1 MHWQI
6 LIVLVISPNYRPDIL
21 RKEKVIQAED
31 FVEAARNLGFRRY
44 TGVPCSFL
52 TPFINYVIN
61 DESLNY
67 VSSSNEGDAIAT
79 AAGAALGGERSIA
92 MMQNSG
98 LGNAVSPITSLNYV
112 FRIPMIIIT
121 THRGAP
127 DLMDEPQ
134 HELMGK
140 ITEEMFDT
148 MRIPWEAFPQ
158 EKAGIVPALQ
168 RACAFMEKEQRPY
181 GFIMQKG
188 TVAAHELKNNCLLA
202 TKETGSKKKIFN
214 QNNVPLFTRNEALK
228 KIIDHTPV
236 ENSVVIAT
244 TGFTGRELFAIDDR
258 MNHLYMVGSMGC
270 ASSLG
275 LGLALARPDLQ
286 VVVVE
291 GDGAALM
298 RMGNFATLGSYGGNN
313 LTHIVLDNEV
323 HDSTGAQATVANN
336 VKFADIAAACG
347 YTEIF
352 EGNDIELIDQL
363 FNSKEHQ
370 GTKFGHFKISAGTIE
385 NLPRPDVTPVE
396 VLQRLMQHIG
406 TKFK

>member
-1 MHWQI
+1 
-6 LIVLVISPNYRPDIL
+6 VI
-21 RKEKVIQAED
+21 EAED
-31 FVEAARNLGFRRY
+31 FIEAARNLGFRRY

-79 AAGAALGGERSIA
+79 AAGAAMGGERSIA

-98 LGNAVSPITSLNYV
+98 LGNAVSPITSLSYV

-127 DLMDEPQ
+127 GLTDEPQ

-148 MRIPWEAFPQ
+148 MRIPWETFPM
-158 EKAGIVPALQ
+158 EKEDIAPALK
-168 RACAFMEKEQRPY
+168 RACDFMEKEQRPY

-188 TVAAHELKNNCLLA
+188 TIAAHEIKNNPLVVTNKA
-202 TKETGSKKKIFN
+202 DSEKKIFN
-214 QNNVPLFTRNEALK
+214 QANEALLSRNEVLK
-228 KIIDHTPV
+228 KIIEHTPV

-258 MNHLYMVGSMGC
+258 KNHIYMVGSMGC

-298 RMGNFATLGSYGGNN
+298 RMGNFATLGSYGSNN

-336 VKFADIAAACG
+336 VNFAEVAAACG
-347 YTEIF
+347 YAVTYQ
-352 EGNDIELIDQL
+352 GNDIELIEQL
-363 FNSKEHQ
+363 FNCTNDS
-370 GTKFGHFKISAGTIE
+370 GTRFGHLKISAGAIK

-406 TKFK
+406 TDF

>member
-1 MHWQI
+1 M
-6 LIVLVISPNYRPDIL
+6 
-21 RKEKVIQAED
+21 IQAED
-31 FVEAARNLGFRRY
+31 FVEAARDLGFQRY

-61 DESLNY
+61 DDSLHY

-79 AAGAALGGERSIA
+79 AAGAAIGGERSIA

-98 LGNAVSPITSLNYV
+98 LGNAVSPITSLSYV

-127 DLMDEPQ
+127 GLTDEPQ
-134 HELMGK
+134 HELMGL
-140 ITEEMFDT
+140 ITGEMFDT
-148 MRIPWEAFPQ
+148 MRIPWESFPM
-158 EKAGIVPALQ
+158 EKEDIAPALK
-168 RACAFMEKEQRPY
+168 RACEFMEKEQRPY

-188 TVAAHELKNNCLLA
+188 TIAAHELKNTRLLA
-202 TKETGSKKKIFN
+202 TNETGSEKKIFN
-214 QNNVPLFTRNEALK
+214 QNNVPLLTRNEALR
-228 KIIDHTPV
+228 KIIEHTPV
-236 ENSVVIAT
+236 ENTVVIAT

-258 MNHLYMVGSMGC
+258 KNQLYMVGSMGC

-286 VVVVE
+286 IVVVE

-336 VKFADIAAACG
+336 VKFSEIAAACG
-347 YTEIF
+347 YAVTYQ
-352 EGNDIELIDQL
+352 GNDIELIDQL
-363 FNSKEHQ
+363 FNSTKDS
-370 GTKFGHFKISAGTIE
+370 GTKFGHLKISAGAIE

-406 TKFK
+406 TDF

>member
-1 MHWQI
+1 M
-6 LIVLVISPNYRPDIL
+6 
-21 RKEKVIQAED
+21 IQAED
-31 FVEAARNLGFRRY
+31 FVEAAREFGFQRY

-61 DESLNY
+61 NDSLNY
-67 VSSSNEGDAIAT
+67 VSSANEGDAIAT
-79 AAGAALGGERSIA
+79 AAGAVIGGEPSIA

-98 LGNAVSPITSLNYV
+98 LGNAVSPITSLSYV

-127 DLMDEPQ
+127 GLSDEPQ
-134 HELMGK
+134 HELMGQ
-140 ITEEMFDT
+140 ITGEMFDT
-148 MRIPWEAFPQ
+148 MRIPWEIFPA
-158 EKAGIVPALQ
+158 EKADIIPALE
-168 RACAFMEKEQRPY
+168 RANDYMEKEHRPY

-188 TVAAHELKNNCLLA
+188 TVAEHKLKSDRLVE
-202 TKETGSKKKIFN
+202 TKEI
-214 QNNVPLFTRNEALK
+214 NVERKSFYRNDIHNVSRSAALK
-228 KIIDHTPV
+228 KIIAHTPV
-236 ENSVVIAT
+236 ENTVVIAT

-258 MNHLYMVGSMGC
+258 KNHLYMVGSMGC

-275 LGLALARPDLQ
+275 LGLALARPDLR

-313 LTHIVLDNEV
+313 LTHIVLDNEA

-347 YTEIF
+347 YAVAY
-352 EGNDIELIDQL
+352 EGNDIELIEKL
-363 FNSKEHQ
+363 FKYEKHS
-370 GTKFGHFKISAGTIE
+370 GTKFAHLKITTGTIE

-396 VLQRLMQHIG
+396 VLQRLMQHIE
-406 TKFK
+406 TNF